1 MRIGEEGAVSGQAVN
16 IRCLGLRVTPEAA
29 RPIIKV
35 IDGDEQDIGLLGPL
49 DGKRDQRED
58 QSEKFHGY
66 ESASQYPHW
75 SRAIFWS
82 GVFPRGQL
90 LQGNGRIFTTTMRYA
105 RFETIEWARWQAA
118 PSLRDIQKKEENAF
132 SSLGYCPVVLEGG
145 G

>member
-1 MRIGEEGAVSGQAVN
+1 MRIGEESAASGQAVN
-16 IRCLGLRVTPEAA
+16 IWRLGLWVASEAA
-29 RPIIKV
+29 RPIIKI
-35 IDGDEQDIGLLGPL
+35 IDGDEQDIGLLGPH

-58 QSEKFHGY
+58 QSENFHAY
-66 ESASQYPHW
+66 ESTSEYPHW
-75 SRAIFWS
+75 SRAIFWT

-105 RFETIEWARWQAA
+105 RFDTIEWARWQAA